1 MAKEDIFCSVLK
13 REIEK
18 QGVSIK
24 ALAEYVGVTSRTLKR
39 YINGGSK
46 PRATAILKISEY
58 LNITIDYLLG
68 FRDEF
73 GNRL

>member
-1 MAKEDIFCSVLK
+1 MAREDVFCYVLK
-13 REIEK
+13 REIEQ

-24 ALAEYVGVTSRTLKR
+24 ALAEYVGVTPRTLKR

-46 PRATAILKISEY
+46 PRATAILRISKY

-73 GNRL
+73 GNKL